1 MEGHTAEIG
10 CARRIAGAVPSE
22 TPSGGRGGKGEGLP
36 QSVPGADPT
45 LAVLFRSN
53 VSHEPNAEKRPPH
66 EGKGARDCET
76 CASAAGVRKVAAW
89 KVRYRPDETPIRHR
103 GQMGRTPRCCTG
115 LRRVPGTGYIRG
127 ATSLLATVPLAFAVT
142 PAARLLAL
150 KPLLFRRLHV
160 RHILTVLPENTAP
173 VYLAAKPLECTVDR
187 FVASNFNTNSQSR
200 SPP

>member
-1 MEGHTAEIG
+1 
-10 CARRIAGAVPSE
+10 
-22 TPSGGRGGKGEGLP
+22 
-36 QSVPGADPT
+36 
-45 LAVLFRSN
+45 
-53 VSHEPNAEKRPPH
+53 
-66 EGKGARDCET
+66 
-76 CASAAGVRKVAAW
+76 
-89 KVRYRPDETPIRHR
+89 
-103 GQMGRTPRCCTG
+103 MGRTPRCCTG
-115 LRRVPGTGYIRG
+115 LRRVPRSGHIQQAARP
-127 ATSLLATVPLAFAVT
+127 SLLATVPLAFAVT